1 MLWYIFRFLQKYEIF
16 VDFHSV
22 HSDLL
27 FIYMISELSKFLY
40 KNLISENSFKMN
52 PQGMLGLE
60 RPYLRARRRV
70 RQRVDAGEP
79 RNSYSSIPGFSF
91 RTNSGPNVST
101 TPPIN
106 SAVTPP

>member
-1 MLWYIFRFLQKYEIF
+1 MARLLATATKFKEFKLSFKCF
-16 VDFHSV
+16 AFHF
-22 HSDLL
+22 HLL
-27 FIYMISELSKFLY
+27 GSL
-40 KNLISENSFKMN
+40 NSSKMN

-91 RTNSGPNVST
+91 RTNAGCGPNVST

-106 SAVTPP
+106 PAVSSP

>member
-1 MLWYIFRFLQKYEIF
+1 MAIGNSNKVYRVQIEFKLSF
-16 VDFHSV
+16 FH
-22 HSDLL
+22 LL
-27 FIYMISELSKFLY
+27 GSL
-40 KNLISENSFKMN
+40 NSSKMN

-91 RTNSGPNVST
+91 RTNAGCGPNVST

-106 SAVTPP
+106 PAVSSP